1 MTEYVVRRLLS
12 MIPVLFIVSII
23 AFGLLYILPGDP
35 VIALLGEE
43 WGDEEMYLEMKEAMG
58 LNDPLPVQYLKWL
71 GRVFQGDFGKSTRN
85 QQAVGDILMRR
96 IPVSVNVGLAGI
108 FVSLLIGLP
117 MAILSALKPG
127 KLLDSL
133 ATVLALSGIAIPGF
147 WLGIMLMYF
156 FAVQLR
162 WLPPSG
168 YTRFFEDPVMNIKM
182 IIMPA
187 ISIGFRASAVI
198 MRQGRGALINV
209 LKQDYITTARSK
221 GLREKIVIYRHALK
235 NALIPVVTILGMQV
249 GHIVAGAAITE
260 TVFAIPGVGRVA
272 VDAIYFRDYHVLQ
285 GAVIV
290 LTIGAMLGNL
300 LADLTYAYL
309 DPRIRYRKD

>member
-12 MIPVLFIVSII
+12 MIPVLFIVSVI
-23 AFGLLYILPGDP
+23 AFSLLYVLPGDP

-43 WGDEEMYLEMKEAMG
+43 YGDEQMYLEMKEEMG

-71 GRVFQGDFGKSTRN
+71 GRVLRGDFGKSTRN
-85 QQAVGDILMRR
+85 QQPVSEILKRR

-108 FVSLLIGLP
+108 FVSLLIGIP
-117 MAILSALKPG
+117 MAIISALKPG
-127 KLLDSL
+127 RIMDSL
-133 ATVLALSGIAIPGF
+133 ATFLALSGIAIPGF

-168 YTRFFEDPVMNIKM
+168 YTRFFENPVLSIKM
-182 IIMPA
+182 MIMPA

-198 MRQGRGALINV
+198 MRQGRAALINV
-209 LKQDYITTARSK
+209 LKQDYITTARAK
-221 GLREKIVIYRHALK
+221 GLREKLVIYRHALK
-235 NALIPVVTILGMQV
+235 NAMIPVVTILGMQV

-309 DPRIRYRKD
+309 DPRIRYR